1 MKLPRRQFLHIA
13 AGAAA
18 FPAYSR
24 PAAALDYPTRPARI
38 MVGYTP
44 GGAADIAA
52 RLAAQWLSQRFGQ
65 QFIVENRPGAANNIA
80 TEAVVQAASDGH
92 TLLLISPTNTI
103 NASLYQHLSF
113 DFVRDI
119 AAIAG
124 IAREP
129 NVMVVSPSV
138 PAESVADFI
147 AYAKANPGR
156 INYASGGTGT
166 STHVSGALFAM
177 MAGIDMVHVP
187 YHGDASALADL
198 ASGRVQVMFDL
209 VTASIG
215 FIKAG
220 KLRALAVTT
229 ATRSDALP
237 GLPTVAETIPGY
249 EAIAWQGLGAPKN
262 TPVEI
267 VDKLNSEMN
276 VAAADSAF
284 KARLA
289 DLGAAPFAAS
299 PVDFARFVADD
310 IAKWAKVINIAGIKP
325 E

>member
-1 MKLPRRQFLHIA
+1 
-13 AGAAA
+13 
-18 FPAYSR
+18 
-24 PAAALDYPTRPARI
+24 

-113 DFVRDI
+113 DSVRDI

-147 AYAKANPGR
+147 AYATANPGR

-187 YHGDASALADL
+187 YHGDAGALADL

-262 TPVEI
+262 TPAEI
-267 VDKLNSEMN
+267 VDKLNAEMN

-299 PVDFARFVADD
+299 PVDFAKFVVDD
-310 IAKWAKVINIAGIKP
+310 IAKWAKVIKVAGIKP

>member
-1 MKLPRRQFLHIA
+1 
-13 AGAAA
+13 
-18 FPAYSR
+18 
-24 PAAALDYPTRPARI
+24 

-103 NASLYQHLSF
+103 NATLYQHLSF

-119 AAIAG
+119 AAIGG

-229 ATRSDALP
+229 ATGSDALP
-237 GLPTVAETIPGY
+237 GLPTVAETVPGY

-262 TPVEI
+262 TPAEI
-267 VDKLNSEMN
+267 VDKLNAEMN

-299 PVDFARFVADD
+299 PVDFAKFVADD
-310 IAKWAKVINIAGIKP
+310 IAKWAKVIKIAGIKP